1 MNLRHTSCIVAL
13 SLLAIGSIF
22 YFNDDASERSAL
34 WASDREPQPV
44 AAEPQPETVPSV
56 APDNAP
62 ANSPALPASD
72 PTPQPVTP
80 PPQRQQLARQSIPP
94 KGAIVSYQPTGADL
108 LNPERGF
115 VNDVNLMT
123 DGSFS
128 YARSQGFAISRAYVR
143 LDAYRNTRIPSDFL
157 TKLDRQ
163 FQLVRA
169 AGIKVIPRFS
179 YNFPKSG
186 DKPQDSTLELTIA
199 HIQQLKPI
207 LTKNADVIA
216 TIQGGFIGAWG
227 EWHNSSNGLD
237 RPAPKAKV
245 LTALL
250 GALPPSRMVQLRYA
264 NDIRANSQP
273 LTLATAFRGTRAARI
288 AFHNDCFLSNKS
300 DSGTYEADIPALK
313 SYASQLAPFVAVGG
327 ETCDVSPAQH
337 RTDCPTSEL
346 ELAKYHWSYLTADF
360 YAPTIER
367 WKQEGCHGRIA
378 QKLGYRLQ
386 LVRSEFPTQ
395 LARSRQL
402 QGRLI
407 IKNVGYASPFNP
419 RGLELI
425 LRHQQTGK
433 LVRLPLLKPLSK
445 THDPRFWLPS
455 AGEIAVDVRGV
466 IPQTAPLGGYE
477 LLLNLPDPMPKL
489 KDRAE
494 YAVRLA
500 NEGTWE
506 AKTGFNSLK
515 RSLKLSR

>member
-1 MNLRHTSCIVAL
+1 MNFRNTSGIVAL
-13 SLLAIGSIF
+13 SFLAIGSIF
-22 YFNDDASERSAL
+22 YFNDDRADRSAL
-34 WASDREPQPV
+34 SASDRTPQPV
-44 AAEPQPETVPSV
+44 ATAAQRETVP
-56 APDNAP
+56 
-62 ANSPALPASD
+62 LPASD
-72 PTPQPVTP
+72 RIPQTVTA
-80 PPQRQQLARQSIPP
+80 PPQRQQLARRSIP
-94 KGAIVSYQPTGADL
+94 KGAIVSYQPTSADV

-115 VNDVNLMT
+115 VNDVNLMS

-128 YARSQGFAISRAYVR
+128 YARSQGHAISRAYVR
-143 LDAYRNTRIPSDFL
+143 LDAYRNTRLPADFL
-157 TKLDRQ
+157 TQLDRQ

-179 YNFPKSG
+179 YNFPKNG
-186 DKPQDSTLELTIA
+186 DKPQDSSLELTLA

-216 TIQGGFIGAWG
+216 TLQGGFIGAWG
-227 EWHNSSNGLD
+227 EWHTSSNKLD

-245 LTALL
+245 LSALL

-273 LTLATAFRGTRAARI
+273 LTLTTAFRGTRHARI
-288 AFHNDCFLSNKS
+288 AFHNDCFLSNQS

-313 SYASQLAPFVAVGG
+313 GYARQLAPFVAVGG
-327 ETCDVSPAQH
+327 ETCDVTPAQH
-337 RTDCPTSEL
+337 RTDCPTAES
-346 ELAKYHWSYLTADF
+346 ELAKFHWSYLTADF

-395 LARSRQL
+395 FDRARQL
-402 QGRLI
+402 QGRFV
-407 IKNVGYASPFNP
+407 IKNIGYASPFNP

-445 THDPRFWLPS
+445 THDPRFWLPT
-455 AGEIAVDVRGV
+455 AGEISVDVRGT
-466 IPQTAPLGGYE
+466 IPPTASLGGYD

-489 KDRAE
+489 KDRSE
-494 YAVRLA
+494 YSIRLA
-500 NEGTWE
+500 NEGTWD

-515 RSLKLSR
+515 RSIKLSR